1 MTSGTS
7 GGRQWRAFPSG
18 WWISSQNRVPVLAS
32 HPPAL
37 VQLKGN
43 LIRKINSMRTN
54 IQFGNL
60 LRVGVFFFF
69 NTLED
74 FALILLLGLLIN

>member
-1 MTSGTS
+1 M
-7 GGRQWRAFPSG
+7 
-18 WWISSQNRVPVLAS
+18 PVLAS
-32 HPPAL
+32 RPPAL

-43 LIRKINSMRTN
+43 LIRKRNSVRTN

-69 NTLED
+69 NTLEG
-74 FALILLLGLLIN
+74 FALILLLGLLIKRDELFRSQRNPYIEIKV

>member
-1 MTSGTS
+1 M
-7 GGRQWRAFPSG
+7 
-18 WWISSQNRVPVLAS
+18 PVLAS
-32 HPPAL
+32 RPPAL

-43 LIRKINSMRTN
+43 LIRKRNSVRTN

-69 NTLED
+69 FNTLEG
-74 FALILLLGLLIN
+74 FALILLLGLLIKRDELFRSQRNPYIEIKV